1 MSIFYLATLG
11 VDKVGGRA
19 ADSGQGHCARGRGG
33 RRDGG
38 GRRGE
43 PVQEI
48 LWVPRDICE
57 R

>member
-33 RRDGG
+33 RR
-38 GRRGE
+38 GE